1 MANSKK
7 FYFIPIIA
15 AALKHDDPKRAMH
28 QAFDEIQELGKQPE
42 YKEGFLGF
50 QKFAKAS
57 LRPPGEHPEKGIQMV
72 RDAIHRLMYDL
83 ATGTF
88 QGDEEQAASFIRALR
103 SHPEWNAEY
112 ERIKA
117 EAREFLD
124 PEAPIEVEV
133 IKEKETI
140 GSMPISS
147 LPACVSSINPAS
159 YTIRLSNG
167 RVLWEGELTREEV
180 IWTFAFPAKDLA
192 MAAKTEPQQR
202 EPTKTVSL
210 LGGEL
215 VMYVFAG
222 LEAGEI
228 RIESLKVI

>member
-1 MANSKK
+1 
-7 FYFIPIIA
+7 
-15 AALKHDDPKRAMH
+15 
-28 QAFDEIQELGKQPE
+28 
-42 YKEGFLGF
+42 
-50 QKFAKAS
+50 
-57 LRPPGEHPEKGIQMV
+57 
-72 RDAIHRLMYDL
+72 MYDL

-88 QGDEEQAASFIRALR
+88 EGDEEQAASFISAITT
-103 SHPEWNAEY
+103 HPGWNAEY
-112 ERIKA
+112 ERIT
-117 EAREFLD
+117 EEVREFRG
-124 PEAPIEVEV
+124 PETPIEVEV

-140 GSMPISS
+140 VSMPLSS

-167 RVLWEGELTREEV
+167 RVLWEGELAREEV

-202 EPTKTVSL
+202 EPTKAVSL